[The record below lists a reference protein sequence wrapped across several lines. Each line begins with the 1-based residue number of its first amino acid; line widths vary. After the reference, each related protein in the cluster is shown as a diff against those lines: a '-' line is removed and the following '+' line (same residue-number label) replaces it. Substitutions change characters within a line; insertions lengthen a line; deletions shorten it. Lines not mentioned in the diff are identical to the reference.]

1 MGTHF
6 QCTQRRKPSF
16 AQHCPPVAP
25 FLHKPLT
32 TRLYPPHARPR
43 QTLGDEACDSLT
55 GGPVRILMV
64 EDHETLGLAVQEA
77 LQRARYLADWCHNL
91 DEAEAAMA
99 GRSYD
104 LILLDL
110 SLPDG
115 DGLEFLRQVRSA
127 RVHTPIIVL
136 TARGGLNDRIA
147 GLDDGADDY
156 LVKPFQLSEMVSR
169 VRAVLRRPERLAMEA
184 IRLGRVVFHPV
195 SGDITIGDRPVVLS
209 RREQQLLI
217 ALLRRSGR
225 VCSRDH
231 LEDSLYD
238 QNADVGPN
246 ALESSVSRL
255 RAYLTLH
262 EAGVDVRTVRGVG
275 YVLAEASMGAEA
287 DHD

>member
-1 MGTHF
+1 M
-6 QCTQRRKPSF
+6 
-16 AQHCPPVAP
+16 
-25 FLHKPLT
+25 
-32 TRLYPPHARPR
+32 
-43 QTLGDEACDSLT
+43 GDEACDSLT
-55 GGPVRILMV
+55 ETLVRILLV
-64 EDHETLGLAVQEA
+64 EDHDTLGLAVHEA
-77 LQRARYLADWCHNL
+77 LQRARFLADWCRNL

-115 DGLEFLRQVRSA
+115 DGLEFLRQIRSA

-156 LVKPFQLSEMVSR
+156 LVKPFQLTELVSR
-169 VRAVLRRPERLAMEA
+169 ARAVLRRPERLAMEA
-184 IRLGRVVFHPV
+184 IRLGRVAFHPD
-195 SGDITIGDRPVVLS
+195 SGDVTIDDRPVVLS

-231 LEDSLYD
+231 LEDCLYD
-238 QNADVGPN
+238 QSADVGPN

-255 RAYLTLH
+255 RAYLTLN
-262 EAGVDVRTVRGVG
+262 EAGVEVRTVRGVG
-275 YVLAEASMGAEA
+275 YVLAEATVDAPT
-287 DHD
+287 DHE

>member
-1 MGTHF
+1 M
-6 QCTQRRKPSF
+6 
-16 AQHCPPVAP
+16 
-25 FLHKPLT
+25 
-32 TRLYPPHARPR
+32 
-43 QTLGDEACDSLT
+43 
-55 GGPVRILMV
+55 RILLV
-64 EDHETLGLAVQEA
+64 EDHDTLGSAVQEVM
-77 LQRARYLADWCHNL
+77 QRNRFLADWCCDL

-99 GRSYD
+99 SRSYD

-156 LVKPFQLSEMVSR
+156 LVKPFQLSELVSR

-184 IRLGRVVFHPV
+184 IRLGRITFHPE
-195 SGDITIGDRPVVLS
+195 SGDVTINNEPAVLS

-225 VCSRDH
+225 VCSRTH
-231 LEDSLYD
+231 LEDCLYD
-238 QNADVGPN
+238 QSADVGPN

-255 RAYLTLH
+255 RAYLSLND
-262 EAGVDVRTVRGVG
+262 AGVDVRTVRGVG
-275 YVLAEASMGAEA
+275 YVLAEQNTESEAE
-287 DHD
+287 HD